1 LLCFGVHH
9 HIAML
14 LGIKFA
20 PILSLLV
27 SSLLLLIG
35 SNTSKGIT
43 EGFIFPIRSSGCAR
57 TTVQFNSVPSLSST
71 SSTLDPTNTE
81 CIGIT
86 CEDISVAVEIDEES
100 SNWSADAAEKL
111 SKYGVC
117 ALIPSPSTQLNT
129 TGFISQ
135 SLCEEVNEVISDHLH
150 TLHSKIENRGIDP
163 TGVEDG
169 PYRFREVVCR
179 DGSPRFDVPIPW
191 SGGRDEEQENADLYK
206 LRGFTGIEDNSACK
220 TIQDFH
226 QLVDDVVQSVVNSL
240 WDSSKANN
248 NKDHSGCGCG
258 RTTSAGFLVNKP
270 GSTTQAW
277 HRDGPDEGYI
287 NAFVP
292 LVDLDESLGPTSI
305 LPLSHVMPN
314 NIRLN
319 NNDNNTDSSSS
330 NDDTP
335 SLPIIPTLKK
345 GQILLFDYRTLHKG
359 LGNTN
364 AEGISR
370 TLAYVVYTRGSITD
384 VHNFPDALTL
394 EYD

>member
-1 LLCFGVHH
+1 
-9 HIAML
+9 ML

-20 PILSLLV
+20 PALSLLV
-27 SSLLLLIG
+27 SSPLLLAIG
-35 SNTSKGIT
+35 SSKTSKGIT
-43 EGFIFPIRSSGCAR
+43 EGFIFPIQSSSGCGTR
-57 TTVQFNSVPSLSST
+57 TTVQFNSVSSLSST
-71 SSTLDPTNTE
+71 STLNLPTTE
-81 CIGIT
+81 CVGIT
-86 CEDISVAVEIDEES
+86 CEDISVVVEIDDES
-100 SNWSADAAEKL
+100 NSNWSADAAEKL
-111 SKYGVC
+111 SNYGVC
-117 ALIPSPSTQLNT
+117 ALIPSPSTQLNNN
-129 TGFISQ
+129 TGLISQ
-135 SLCEEVNEVISDHLH
+135 SLCEAVDEVISDHLY

-191 SGGRDEEQENADLYK
+191 SGAGRRDEEEEDDLYE
-206 LRGFTGIEDNSACK
+206 LRDFTGIEDNSACK

-226 QLVDDVVQSVVNSL
+226 QHVDDVVQSVVNSL

-248 NKDHSGCGCG
+248 NKDHSGCCGCG
-258 RTTSAGFLVNKP
+258 RATSAGFLVNKP

-319 NNDNNTDSSSS
+319 NNDNNTDNSSS

-335 SLPIIPTLKK
+335 LLPIIPTLKK